1 MRPTPTR
8 NTGCTKKGNTM
19 NVSIIETTGL
29 GDRSYLISEGGVAV
43 VVDPQRDID
52 RVLDLARDAGVRITH
67 VLETHVHNDY
77 VTGGLELAH
86 VTGAEYVVPA
96 GDDVAYQRRA
106 IHDGDVIDAGPI
118 RLQAVHT
125 PGHTHHHISY
135 ILRDDT
141 GSAIGVFT
149 GGSML
154 HGTTG
159 RTDLIGEEHTHEL
172 THAQF
177 HSVRRLADEL
187 PDETEVYPTHGFGSF
202 CSATP
207 GSGDTST
214 IADQR
219 TNNPALTQDEQ
230 TYVDELIAG
239 LSAYPAYY
247 AHMGVINS
255 QGPAPVDLSPAAQVH
270 PEELRR
276 RIDAGEWVVDLR
288 HRTAFAAGHL
298 DGTLAFELS
307 ASFVTYLGWLYTWGV
322 PLTLIG
328 DDHDQIA
335 AAQRELVRI
344 GVDKRHRVSS
354 RRPVPLRQRHS
365 YAVLPSRRL
374 RRPSRRTSPRRPD
387 RARRPPTGRVR
398 RRTRQRGDQ
407 HPPARTR
414 PPDQRGPHRR
424 GLGALRIGVPRLH
437 RRIHDRP
444 PRPHRCARR
453 RHVQP
458 SREARTCRLS
468 TRHAGLVR
476 HGGRDCSLTASDG
489 RPERRRVR

>member
-1 MRPTPTR
+1 
-8 NTGCTKKGNTM
+8 M

-29 GDRSYLISEGGVAV
+29 GDRSYLITEGDVAV

-67 VLETHVHNDY
+67 VLETHIHNDY

-106 IHDGDVIDAGPI
+106 INDGDVIDAGPI
-118 RLQAVHT
+118 QLQAVHT

-135 ILRDDT
+135 VLHDDE
-141 GSAIGVFT
+141 GAAAGVFT

-159 RTDLIGEEHTHEL
+159 RTDLLGDEHTHDL

-177 HSVRRLADEL
+177 HSVRRLADQL
-187 PDETEVYPTHGFGSF
+187 PDDTEVYPTHGFGSF

-214 IADQR
+214 IAEQR

-247 AHMGVINS
+247 AHMGVINGE
-255 QGPAPVDLSPAAQVH
+255 GPAPVDLSPPTPVS

-276 RIDAGEWVVDLR
+276 RIAAGEWVVDLR
-288 HRTAFAAGHL
+288 NRTAFAAGHL

-307 ASFVTYLGWLYTWGV
+307 TSFVTYLGWLYQWGA

-328 DDHDQIA
+328 DDHSQIA
-335 AAQRELVRI
+335 AAKRELVRI
-344 GVDKRHRVSS
+344 GVDNVTGSAVGDVSRLADGTSLRSYRVADFGDLADAKTHDDLTVLDVRQLDEYDDGHVSGAINIPLHELAHRIDEV
-354 RRPVPLRQRHS
+354 
-365 YAVLPSRRL
+365 
-374 RRPSRRTSPRRPD
+374 
-387 RARRPPTGRVR
+387 PTGEVWVHCGSGYRASIAASMIDR
-398 RRTRQRGDQ
+398 
-407 HPPARTR
+407 
-414 PPDQRGPHRR
+414 
-424 GLGALRIGVPRLH
+424 
-437 RRIHDRP
+437 HDRT
-444 PRPHRCARR
+444 
-453 RHVQP
+453 VV
-458 SREARTCRLS
+458 LVDDVFG
-468 TRHAGLVR
+468 HAAKLGL
-476 HGGRDCSLTASDG
+476 AA
-489 RPERRRVR
+489 